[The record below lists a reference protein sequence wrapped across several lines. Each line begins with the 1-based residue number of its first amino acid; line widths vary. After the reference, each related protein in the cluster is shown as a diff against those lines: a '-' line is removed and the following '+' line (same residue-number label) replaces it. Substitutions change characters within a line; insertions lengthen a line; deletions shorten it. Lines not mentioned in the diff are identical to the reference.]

1 MKKQIITLLFFAITQ
16 IVITQNKKIENVFS
30 ENILNEEFYKKP
42 KYFPDIQNSSQFAV
56 TLSKEGKY
64 FIGTKESDLNIIIN
78 WENDLEN
85 YELNSS
91 FTFSPVDNSSI
102 FKNNSSQ
109 IFGYI
114 LNYNPD
120 DQTGL
125 IFELNSLKKY
135 RLSLISDGKKINI
148 TSSNSNIDGWI
159 KSSNIIKNIKNEIT
173 VKTNNSLFEFYINDN
188 FETSHTVNLNH
199 RKKNKNMKF
208 GFFLGVN
215 SKVKVDNFT
224 LNTDTNYSGVN
235 KVISL
240 SSEDISNLIK
250 ENEKLKNVNSFE
262 ENQKIKQLENVIEI
276 LENEIK
282 YISSINDSIEIENKK
297 FEPFVDQ
304 IDGDYDIL
312 YTISKDLKKE
322 IENNRNLRTENNL
335 LIDSIKKIK
344 NNQELFKLEYLN
356 KLIAIEKSDTINKN
370 DTVNKN
376 E

>member
-1 MKKQIITLLFFAITQ
+1 MKKQIIILLFFAITQ

-30 ENILNEEFYKKP
+30 EIILNEEFYKKP
-42 KYFPDIQNSSQFAV
+42 KYFPDIHNSDQFAV
-56 TLSKEGKY
+56 TLSREGKY

-91 FTFSPVDNSSI
+91 FTFSPADNTKI
-102 FKNNSSQ
+102 FKNNSPQ

-114 LNYNPD
+114 LNYNPNN
-120 DQTGL
+120 QTGL

-135 RLSLISDGKKINI
+135 RLSLISEGKKINI
-148 TSSNSNIDGWI
+148 TSSNSNIGGWI

-173 VKTNNSLFEFYINDN
+173 VKTDNGLYEFYINDN
-188 FETSHTVNLNH
+188 FETSYTRNLNQS
-199 RKKNKNMKF
+199 KKNKNMKF
-208 GFFLGVN
+208 GFYLGMN

-224 LNTDTNYSGVN
+224 LNTDTNYFGVN
-235 KVISL
+235 KVVSL
-240 SSEDISNLIK
+240 SSEDINNLIK

-276 LENEIK
+276 LEKEIK
-282 YISSINDSIEIENKK
+282 FISSINDSIEIENKK

-304 IDGDYDIL
+304 IDGDYEFL
-312 YTISKDLKKE
+312 YTLSKDLKQE
-322 IENNRNLRTENNL
+322 IENNRNLRIENNL
-335 LIDSIKKIK
+335 LIDSIKKIT
-344 NNQELFKLEYLN
+344 NSQELFKLEYLN
-356 KLIAIEKSDTINKN
+356 KLIEIEKNDTINKN
-370 DTVNKN
+370 